1 MSLLDQRASSIKA
14 FVFDFYGTLVQD
26 LPFPTVSRR
35 MKELGYWSHPDLEAA
50 FEPNA
55 FDGVLTPRLDE
66 PRGHTAW
73 LEDNWRGF
81 ISLCGVP
88 EHQIDRVL
96 GEILAL
102 KASYRPTAVPCAA
115 DLIDEL
121 RARGY
126 RVGLCSNWEE
136 PITAMLQ
143 AARLPWFDAV
153 VTSAEAGARKPHPA
167 IFTTVCDALGLPPDQ
182 VAFVGDSWSADVVG
196 ALRAG
201 MAPVWIRGA
210 RPSHHMRRLVAE
222 FPTLDDLALHLLPNH
237 R

>member
-1 MSLLDQRASSIKA
+1 
-14 FVFDFYGTLVQD
+14 
-26 LPFPTVSRR
+26 
-35 MKELGYWSHPDLEAA
+35 
-50 FEPNA
+50 
-55 FDGVLTPRLDE
+55 
-66 PRGHTAW
+66 
-73 LEDNWRGF
+73 
-81 ISLCGVP
+81 
-88 EHQIDRVL
+88 
-96 GEILAL
+96 
-102 KASYRPTAVPCAA
+102 
-115 DLIDEL
+115 
-121 RARGY
+121 
-126 RVGLCSNWEE
+126 
-136 PITAMLQ
+136 MLQ